1 MQETGRLVS
10 VSQSRPGR
18 WHDFRIRKTE
28 RPLPGKAQKYVD
40 LGYQGLQKLTAN
52 VKLPFKRYKSHPL
65 TEEQKQYNQQ
75 QASFRMKVEHKI
87 REIKVFKIL
96 SETYRN
102 FQKKHHLRF
111 NIIAGVINLR
121 HGF

>member
-1 MQETGRLVS
+1 
-10 VSQSRPGR
+10 
-18 WHDFRIRKTE
+18 
-28 RPLPGKAQKYVD
+28 
-40 LGYQGLQKLTAN
+40 LGYQGLQKLTNN
-52 VKLPFKRYKSHPL
+52 VRLPFKRKRDTPL
-65 TEEQKQYNQQ
+65 TEEQKQYNRK

-96 SETYRN
+96 SEVYRN

-111 NIIAGVINLR
+111 NIISGVINLR